1 MKIFAPVLER
11 NRFLI
16 LTLKNKNADY
26 FYLER
31 NLRTKKVFYYFIFY
45 REWENFPNGS
55 LMSNS
60 PLGKY
65 DFIIHWNNYLIEAAN
80 LLDLV
85 DTRLWLSFWK
95 MFGSNSWINRMK
107 KSLDLEENNLSPTSN
122 KNKLVLKTLIPAYT
136 IDSSL
141 LLIDFRLLWRNTNI
155 LPFTFSDSEMDL
167 NKKHLITLICTYICW
182 NYIT

>member
-1 MKIFAPVLER
+1 MLFEFNEMNNSESDKKCESEMMKIFAPVLER

-80 LLDLV
+80 MLDLV
-85 DTRLWLSFWK
+85 DTKLWLSFWK
-95 MFGSNSWINRMK
+95 MFGSNFWINRTK
-107 KSLDLEENNLSPTSN
+107 KSLDLEEKNLSPTSN
-122 KNKLVLKTLIPAYT
+122 KNKSVLKILNSSKPK
-136 IDSSL
+136 IDSTL
-141 LLIDFRLLWRNTNI
+141 LLSDF
-155 LPFTFSDSEMDL
+155 
-167 NKKHLITLICTYICW
+167 
-182 NYIT
+182 